1 MPNPFRETEFLD
13 ANRDRETLTFPVQL
27 ITSRIS
33 DLTRLIHTLTICDY
47 TIKHAY
53 TAAAEL
59 GRNPVNKHQIQP
71 EYGDERTKGRVLYA
85 PVQKRHNTG
94 KSEAVVVY
102 NTDQSLGSLGC
113 F

>member
-1 MPNPFRETEFLD
+1 MLALTEIK
-13 ANRDRETLTFPVQL
+13 RI
-27 ITSRIS
+27 ITVVVVVHIDSHPQRV
-33 DLTRLIHTLTICDY
+33 LVTT
-47 TIKHAY
+47 
-53 TAAAEL
+53 
-59 GRNPVNKHQIQP
+59 
-71 EYGDERTKGRVLYA
+71 RVLYA

>member
-1 MPNPFRETEFLD
+1 MMTPLLQYVARFNG
-13 ANRDRETLTFPVQL
+13 A
-27 ITSRIS
+27 
-33 DLTRLIHTLTICDY
+33 
-47 TIKHAY
+47 
-53 TAAAEL
+53 
-59 GRNPVNKHQIQP
+59 GRNCWVWRGRLQGELVVVLPVCRDPVSICW
-71 EYGDERTKGRVLYA
+71 RVLYA